1 MRSAVILASGLD
13 PTDPRRNPDALR
25 QTVAGV
31 RSAVDE
37 VVVSS
42 RDRHAET
49 IESALTNVEF
59 RLAVDPVPDGGSVA
73 DIRSGCRV
81 ARGQRTFVTD
91 CTASWLSPAHVDRL
105 FDAAIADGAVSRIDG
120 TVDPLV
126 AVYDT
131 DAIVGAADTTLG
143 MGARTATQLLDRVDV
158 ATVAGPSRAHSQ

>member
-13 PTDPRRNPDALR
+13 PTAPQRTPKSLR
-25 QTVAGV
+25 QTVARV
-31 RSAVDE
+31 RPAVDE

-42 RDRHAET
+42 RDSQVET
-49 IESALTNVEF
+49 IESALANVEF
-59 RLAVDPVPDGGSVA
+59 RLAVDPVPGGGSVA

-91 CTASWLSPAHVDRL
+91 CTASWLRPANVERL
-105 FDAAIADGAVSRIDG
+105 FDAATEDGAVARIDG
-120 TVDPLV
+120 SVDPLV

-143 MGARTATQLLDRVDV
+143 TGARAATQLLDRVDV
-158 ATVAGPSRAHSQ
+158 ATVAGPSRAHNQ